1 MQWETATDVILIAAI
16 AVLGVFGLLGLI
28 EWISRKSLKKVDK
41 ELTGMIVPMLL
52 MAATY
57 FIFDKF
63 LILNTRPN
71 GSGEPSFPS
80 SHTMVVATIFFCVML
95 ALPKYIKN
103 KPLRI
108 FLDIVMLALIALTAT
123 GRVLSNMHWLSD
135 VLGGLGFAIIFAL
148 IYYFIKKHH
157 QKESK

>member
-41 ELTGMIVPMLL
+41 ELIGMIVPMTL

-80 SHTMVVATIFFCVML
+80 SHAMVVATIFFCVML